1 MSSGLLRARVIF
13 VVCVALP
20 ARQLCLRH
28 LHCHAHARC
37 ACDETTPSVHPNNRH
52 GSSIL
57 SVTFYVFTRRCSF
70 QSRSTMPT
78 VKREHGQ
85 RGAAWK
91 LWELCGI
98 SSPLGAFRLA
108 RSWR

>member
-52 GSSIL
+52 ASPIF
-57 SVTFYVFTRRCSF
+57 SVTFYVFTRRC
-70 QSRSTMPT
+70 
-78 VKREHGQ
+78 V
-85 RGAAWK
+85 
-91 LWELCGI
+91 
-98 SSPLGAFRLA
+98 SSPGSLCPQ
-108 RSWR
+108 